1 MSFLIFLSTIV
12 SNFVSS
18 SETGFVSLISGVAW
32 VWFALLL
39 FFGIMV
45 VHDYSI
51 SKNILT
57 FLGTV
62 VGMCLI
68 MFIVILFSGLL
79 MKMTGFISN
88 ISTEL
93 SFRI

>member
-1 MSFLIFLSTIV
+1 
-12 SNFVSS
+12 
-18 SETGFVSLISGVAW
+18 
-32 VWFALLL
+32 
-39 FFGIMV
+39 
-45 VHDYSI
+45 
-51 SKNILT
+51 
-57 FLGTV
+57 
-62 VGMCLI
+62 MCLI